1 MEELLKAIRKA
12 KTDNNYHLTVE
23 QCERIEEIL
32 LERSG
37 QGIIGWKYNKN
48 HVLDKLREL
57 GLSKNACIIVN
68 DVRQYNLS
76 YDHEISIY
84 SLYSRK
90 PIHLYIYLDHQDR
103 VRRVKKA

>member
-12 KTDNNYHLTVE
+12 KTDNNYHLTVA
-23 QCERIEEIL
+23 QCEILEEIL

-37 QGIIGWKYNKN
+37 ESIIGWKYNKN
-48 HVLDKLREL
+48 HVVDKLREL
-57 GLSKNACIIVN
+57 GLSKEAAIIVK

-76 YDHEISIY
+76 YDHEIAIY
-84 SLYSRK
+84 SRHSKK